1 MLALLKLNCYLT
13 AECLVVNLTFLI
25 TILLI
30 VLLTIFIIE
39 KTLKN
44 EKPN

>member
-13 AECLVVNLTFLI
+13 FECLVLNLTFLI
-25 TILLI
+25 TALLI

-39 KTLKN
+39 KTLKY